1 MNVSDQVKLLKMSK
15 IDNRESTDSLVAKIM
30 AGIQA
35 CLQLD
40 IMKDLPDF
48 LSVDAEDNPYM
59 YTSGDIT
66 FIDDRCVNVVYFE
79 QKRSVRSPLYCGS
92 LYIDSE
98 NSALVQARIE
108 INPKYIKEATRIF
121 VVRQAPKINLT
132 TQKVVYTI
140 SYKPWKGTYYIHHI
154 RGDLYFKM
162 KRKRMLFSNPTLYT
176 WFEMVTCRIDGEN
189 VTRFPRAERL
199 PVHTGFSETVFKYD
213 ADFWGDFNVIPLEEE
228 LGKIIEKV
236 SLKIEQTEAP

>member
-1 MNVSDQVKLLKMSK
+1 MYK
-15 IDNRESTDSLVAKIM
+15 R
-30 AGIQA
+30 
-35 CLQLD
+35 QL
-40 IMKDLPDF
+40 
-48 LSVDAEDNPYM
+48 YT
-59 YTSGDIT
+59 YTSGDIVSV
-66 FIDDRCVNVVYFE
+66 DDRTANVVYFE
-79 QKRSVRSPLYCGS
+79 QKRGVKEPLFCGE

-98 NSALVQARIE
+98 NSALLRARFE
-108 INPKYIKEATRIF
+108 IHPRYVKAATRLF
-121 VVRQAPKINLT
+121 VIRQAPKIRLT
-132 TQKVVYTI
+132 TEKLVYTV
-140 SYKPWKGTYYIHHI
+140 SYKPWNGTYYVHHI

-199 PVHTGFSETVFKYD
+199 PVHTVFSETDFKYD